1 MTRTLK
7 RATAAIMI
15 ALAIL
20 AGCTPAQAQR
30 TKARSSGS
38 SSILKSI
45 TWSAGAGVSMPTG
58 DLSDGAATGFHVQG
72 GSAIRPGKLP
82 FTLRGELAYHQFGQK
97 DFTVP
102 DSRPNQPG
110 VTYTGKSS
118 SIAGAI
124 DASYAL
130 PMGNR
135 MKPYLL
141 GGPSIYSNRSEINTT
156 NGTPTTSS
164 DTKMGLNVGGGMNFA
179 FVGRKAFLEARY
191 HHVDQAAWI
200 PITFGLR
207 F

>member
-1 MTRTLK
+1 MTRNCT
-7 RATAAIMI
+7 RAAALV
-15 ALAIL
+15 LAIVVGASP
-20 AGCTPAQAQR
+20 AGAQR
-30 TKARSSGS
+30 SKARSS
-38 SSILKSI
+38 SSIFKSI

-72 GSAIRPGKLP
+72 GSAFRPGKLP

-102 DSRPNQPG
+102 GSRPNQPS
-110 VTYTGKSS
+110 VTYSGKAS

-141 GGPSIYSNRSEINTT
+141 GGPGIYSNRSEVATT
-156 NGTPTTSS
+156 NGTPTTTT

-200 PITFGLR
+200 PITFGIR

>member
-1 MTRTLK
+1 MTRNCT
-7 RATAAIMI
+7 RAAALVI
-15 ALAIL
+15 AIVLGVSP
-20 AGCTPAQAQR
+20 AGAQR
-30 TKARSSGS
+30 SKARSSGS
-38 SSILKSI
+38 IFKSI

-72 GSAIRPGKLP
+72 GSAFRPGKLP
-82 FTLRGELAYHQFGQK
+82 FTLRGELAYHHFGQK
-97 DFTVP
+97 DFTVAGT
-102 DSRPNQPG
+102 RPNTS
-110 VTYTGKSS
+110 VSYTGKSS

-130 PMGNR
+130 PMGGR

-141 GGPSIYSNRSEINTT
+141 GGPGIYSNRSEITRVG
-156 NGTPTTSS
+156 GTPTTES

-191 HHVDQAAWI
+191 HHVDQAAWV
-200 PITFGLR
+200 PITFGIR

>member
-1 MTRTLK
+1 MTRMNT
-7 RATAAIMI
+7 RATAAIAI
-15 ALAIL
+15 ILAIIV
-20 AGCTPAQAQR
+20 AASPAHAQR
-30 TKARSSGS
+30 NRARSSGS
-38 SSILKSI
+38 SFLKSI

-58 DLSDGAATGFHVQG
+58 DMSDGAGTGFHFQG
-72 GSAIRPGKLP
+72 GSAFRPGKLP
-82 FTLRGELAYHQFGQK
+82 FTLRGELAYHHFGQK
-97 DFTVP
+97 DFTVV
-102 DSRPNQPG
+102 STQPNRT

-124 DASYAL
+124 DAAYAL

-141 GGPSIYSNRSEINTT
+141 GGPGIYSNRSEVATT
-156 NGTPTTSS
+156 GGTPTTTT

-200 PITFGLR
+200 PITFGIR